1 MGTYIETGHTKNVA
15 NFDHLITYIQSYG
28 ANYAPS
34 NTLVTLANLQTVLT
48 NSQNALNT
56 VKNEYNSWKNATNN
70 REIAF
75 EPLKGLSTQ
84 LLNTLIGTGAN
95 EQTIKDFKTIS
106 AKVQGSKLTKA
117 DAGLTEA
124 PSETTSDAANST
136 ALPSK
141 KSISASQQ
149 SFDNLIDHY
158 DKLIKLLASVPSYT
172 PTENSLK
179 VTTLNTMLTNMK
191 SLNSLAY
198 NKVVS
203 VNNARIARNKTLY
216 DNPDSLVKLAKL
228 VKAYIKGKFGAKSPE
243 FAQVSALQFTVI
255 KTGK

>member
-15 NFDHLITYIQSYG
+15 NFDHLITFIQSYG
-28 ANYAPS
+28 ANYSPS
-34 NTLVTLANLQTVLT
+34 NTSITLANLQTTLT
-48 NSQNALNT
+48 NGQTALTN
-56 VKNEYNSWKNATNN
+56 VKNEYNSWKNATNG

-75 EPLKGLSTQ
+75 EPLKGLATQ

-95 EQTIKDFKTIS
+95 EQTIKDFKTIN

-117 DAGLTEA
+117 DSGLTEA
-124 PSETTSDAANST
+124 PSETTIDAANST

-149 SFDNLIDHY
+149 SYDNLIDHY

-179 VTTLNTMLTNMK
+179 VTTLNTLLANLK
-191 SLNSLAY
+191 SANTLAY
-198 NKVVS
+198 TKVVS
-203 VNNARIARNKTLY
+203 VSNARIARNKVLY
-216 DNPDSLVKLAKL
+216 DNTDALVKLAKL

-243 FAQVSALQFTVI
+243 YAQISALKFTVI
-255 KTGK
+255 KAGK

>member
-15 NFDHLITYIQSYG
+15 NFDHLIVYLQSYG
-28 ANYAPS
+28 ANYSPS
-34 NTLVTLANLQTVLT
+34 NTSTTIANLQTALT
-48 NSQNALNT
+48 NGQTALTN
-56 VKNEYNSWKNATNN
+56 VKNEYNSWKNATNG

-75 EPLKGLSTQ
+75 EPLKGLATQ

-95 EQTIKDFKTIS
+95 EQTIKDFKTIN

-117 DAGLTEA
+117 DSGLTEA
-124 PSETTSDAANST
+124 PSEDTIDTANST

-149 SFDNLIDHY
+149 SYDNLIDHY

-179 VTTLNTMLTNMK
+179 VTTLNTLLANLK
-191 SLNSLAY
+191 SANTLAY
-198 NKVVS
+198 TKVVS
-203 VNNARIARNKTLY
+203 VSNARIARNKVLY
-216 DNPDSLVKLAKL
+216 DNADALVKLAKL

-243 FAQVSALQFTVI
+243 YAQISALKFTVI
-255 KTGK
+255 KAGK